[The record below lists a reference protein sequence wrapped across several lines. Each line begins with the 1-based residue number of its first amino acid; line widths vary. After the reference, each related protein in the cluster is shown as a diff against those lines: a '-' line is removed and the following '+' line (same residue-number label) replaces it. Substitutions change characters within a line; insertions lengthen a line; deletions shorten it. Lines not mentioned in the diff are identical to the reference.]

1 MSTIAFFFF
10 EFFCLTKIKKKYLYR
25 IVQKVHDSSRPGQ
38 FTNAR
43 SWPGKILI
51 RNGQSS
57 EPMWRHGGRSPCSS
71 AFVFPDPFW
80 TRESSWNGGRVIRD
94 LSRWHFFFNWR
105 GWSIDRE
112 YFFIFFFRFKLAWW
126 STRETV
132 QMSFRLKFPGQCWV
146 LEYFWVPVFF
156 LHLVY
161 PYKIPRKVD
170 ILKI

>member
-1 MSTIAFFFF
+1 MFQY
-10 EFFCLTKIKKKYLYR
+10 IKKIHLYR

-38 FTNAR
+38 FTNVR

-51 RNGQSS
+51 GNGQSS

-94 LSRWHFFFNWR
+94 LSRWHFLFNWKD
-105 GWSIDRE
+105 GVSTVSIFL
-112 YFFIFFFRFKLAWW
+112 FFFFFRFKLAWW

-132 QMSFRLKFPGQCWV
+132 QVSFRLKFPHWSAM
-146 LEYFWVPVFF
+146 LSFEIFRVFF
-156 LHLVY
+156 LY
-161 PYKIPRKVD
+161 PVAAEKLIFWKNGAF
-170 ILKI
+170 